1 MSNLNLFTKTIRQF
15 HFINIVYEQRQSAH
29 RQLILIVELLI
40 NLDLKWRKLKIILCY
55 NGLLF

>member
-15 HFINIVYEQRQSAH
+15 HFINVVYEQRQSAH

-40 NLDLKWRKLKIILCY
+40 INLDLK
-55 NGLLF
+55 